1 MLPRIVLILLQIAC
15 AWTLMPKIM
24 SYIPIGGDIRNFVIA
39 IVFAVVVWVV
49 GLIGAEVLKD
59 TARPSG
65 KTLTASLI
73 VALIGAALFFVPGL
87 MQAIPYKFNDLY
99 VPLAGAI
106 LGYVFV
112 K

>member
-24 SYIPIGGDIRNFVIA
+24 NYIPVAGDIRIFVIA
-39 IVFAVVVWVV
+39 IIFAVIVWLV
-49 GLIGAEVLKD
+49 GLLGAEILKD

-65 KTLTASLI
+65 KTLAA
-73 VALIGAALFFVPGL
+73 ALVLALLGAALFYVPGL
-87 MQAIPYKFNDLY
+87 VQAIPYKINELY
-99 VPLAGAI
+99 VSLGGAI
-106 LGYVFV
+106 LGYMFV

>member
-15 AWTLMPKIM
+15 AWTLTPHIIR
-24 SYIPIGGDIRNFVIA
+24 YIPVGGDLKIFVIA
-39 IVFAVVVWVV
+39 IIFAIIVWLA
-49 GLIGAEVLKD
+49 GLVGAEVLKD

-65 KTLTASLI
+65 RTLTAALV
-73 VALIGAALFFVPGL
+73 VALIGAALFHVPGL
-87 MQAIPYKFNDLY
+87 MQAIPYKFDDLY

-106 LGYVFV
+106 LGYMFV